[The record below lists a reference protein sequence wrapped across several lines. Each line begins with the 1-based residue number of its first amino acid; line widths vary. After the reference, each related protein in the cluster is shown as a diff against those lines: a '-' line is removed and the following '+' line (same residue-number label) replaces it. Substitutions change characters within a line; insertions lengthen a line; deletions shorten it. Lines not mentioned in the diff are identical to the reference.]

1 MDNELLP
8 RDQRP
13 NGVNIRADTRVYFNG
28 TVRFIDVGI
37 TAPSAK
43 NIKEVAA
50 NLNSAAADMY
60 ANKKKRK
67 YMKYLTEDSMKFF
80 VPFIVETT
88 GSLGS
93 YAQEFMKMI
102 KRNKHRLVSKKVF
115 KDKLK
120 AFRHDQVLICAKNNS
135 KLLQTGY
142 DNQTVIQNGGVDD
155 SLLFSEEFLTQN
167 GFVMEGWSGV

>member
-1 MDNELLP
+1 MNNELLP
-8 RDQRP
+8 IDQRP

-43 NIKEVAA
+43 YIKEVAA

-67 YMKYLTEDSMKFF
+67 YMRYLLTEDSMKYL

-88 GSLGS
+88 GSLGN
-93 YAQEFMKMI
+93 YAQEFI
-102 KRNKHRLVSKKVF
+102 KVIKKNKHRLVNKKMY

-120 AFRHDQVLICAKNNS
+120 AFRHDQVLICAKNNTNRYGMTI
-135 KLLQTGY
+135 KLLYT
-142 DNQTVIQNGGVDD
+142 
-155 SLLFSEEFLTQN
+155 
-167 GFVMEGWSGV
+167 